1 MIANCA
7 FLSWSNA
14 YSDLLNIEPIPAMLS
29 LKNQNQSII
38 LDKMGKMLA
47 YEQASEIDVNT
58 ETETET
64 PSATELATEQEL
76 ILLCQQGDRDCFR
89 LLYQRYQQRVRS
101 TLYQLCGSASLDD
114 LVQEV
119 FLKAWK
125 GLPKLKNPKYF
136 STWLYRISWNVATDQ
151 RRKLARNQE
160 KTSLNAK
167 TWEKEELSTTKLTD
181 TESAPDLMQ
190 LHYQDLVQRGLN
202 NLSFEHR
209 AVLVLHDLEDLPQKQ
224 VAEILNIP
232 VGTVKSRLFHA
243 RNSLKHFLEQQGIS
257 L

>member
-1 MIANCA
+1 
-7 FLSWSNA
+7 
-14 YSDLLNIEPIPAMLS
+14 
-29 LKNQNQSII
+29 
-38 LDKMGKMLA
+38 MGKILA
-47 YEQASEIDVNT
+47 CEQAIGTDAE
-58 ETETET
+58 
-64 PSATELATEQEL
+64 SATKTITEQEL
-76 ILLCQQGDRDCFR
+76 IFLCQQGDRDCFR

-101 TLYQLCGSASLDD
+101 TLYQLCGSALLDD

-125 GLPKLKNPKYF
+125 GLPQLKTAKYF

-151 RRKLARNQE
+151 RRKLARGEE
-160 KTSLNAK
+160 KNSLNGK
-167 TWEKEELSTTKLTD
+167 TWEKEVLDYSKSNQV
-181 TESAPDLMQ
+181 ESAPDLMQ
-190 LHYQDLVQRGLN
+190 LHYQDLVHRGLN

-224 VAEILNIP
+224 VAQVLNVP

-243 RNSLKHFLEQQGIS
+243 RNSLKKFLEQQGIS

>member
-1 MIANCA
+1 
-7 FLSWSNA
+7 
-14 YSDLLNIEPIPAMLS
+14 
-29 LKNQNQSII
+29 
-38 LDKMGKMLA
+38 MGKMLA
-47 YEQASEIDVNT
+47 YKQVSGIDLEIEA

-64 PSATELATEQEL
+64 RSAIELATEQEL
-76 ILLCQQGDRDCFR
+76 VLLCQQGDRDCFR

-101 TLYQLCGSASLDD
+101 TLYQLCGSAPLDD

-125 GLPKLKNPKYF
+125 GLPKLKTPKYF
-136 STWLYRISWNVATDQ
+136 STWLYRISWNVAADQ
-151 RRKLARNQE
+151 RRKLAKNQE
-160 KTSLNAK
+160 KTGLNAK
-167 TWEKEELSTTKLTD
+167 TWEKEESNIIKLTD
-181 TESAPDLMQ
+181 IESAPDLMQ

-224 VAEILNIP
+224 VAEILNVP

-243 RNSLKHFLEQQGIS
+243 RNSLKQFLEQQGIS
-257 L
+257 F

>member
-1 MIANCA
+1 
-7 FLSWSNA
+7 
-14 YSDLLNIEPIPAMLS
+14 
-29 LKNQNQSII
+29 
-38 LDKMGKMLA
+38 MGKMLA
-47 YEQASEIDVNT
+47 CQQASAVDA
-58 ETETET
+58 ETETGFT
-64 PSATELATEQEL
+64 DREL

-119 FLKAWK
+119 FFKAWK
-125 GLPKLKNPKYF
+125 GLPKLKTAKYF
-136 STWLYRISWNVATDQ
+136 STWLYRISWNVATDR
-151 RRKLARNQE
+151 RRKLAKGKDR
-160 KTSLNAK
+160 TSLNDDK
-167 TWEKEELSTTKLTD
+167 TWSKELHSNKLAS
-181 TESAPDLMQ
+181 TESTPDLMQ

-243 RNSLKHFLEQQGIS
+243 RNSLKKFLEQQGIS